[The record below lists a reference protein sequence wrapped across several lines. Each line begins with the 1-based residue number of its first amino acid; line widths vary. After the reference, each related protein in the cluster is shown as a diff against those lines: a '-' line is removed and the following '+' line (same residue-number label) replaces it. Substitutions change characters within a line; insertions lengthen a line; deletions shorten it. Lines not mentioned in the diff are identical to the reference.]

1 MAEGGL
7 IAVEVVVAERERQS
21 LVTLA
26 VPAGTTARQAL
37 EISGLRA
44 RHPQVPAAGGG
55 LAIFGREV
63 PDDYVLR
70 PGDRVEW
77 LRPLPDDP
85 RSRRRQLARQGRTMG
100 RDSGGRR

>member
-1 MAEGGL
+1 MAEGRL
-7 IAVEVVVAERERQS
+7 IAIEVVVAERERQS
-21 LVTLA
+21 LVALA
-26 VPAGTTARQAL
+26 VPDGTTARQAL
-37 EISGLRA
+37 QLSGLLA
-44 RHPQVPAAGGG
+44 RHPQVAAVRGG

-63 PDDYVLR
+63 PDDHVLQ

-85 RSRRRQLARQGRTMG
+85 RSRRRRLARQGRTMG